1 MRNGQ
6 GKEVASASVMI
17 KKYVKLDPDDEFNSQ
32 TLIKRHGEQL
42 KNKHKPSKWCR
53 LHITNDE
60 LWLSGAY
67 WWPNSILN
75 GIHLSEINCL
85 VKFYS
90 TPNLLAIGIA
100 SRLYESEKQYV
111 ILCTKSGS
119 DREQLV
125 KTLTTLCGNRY
136 TQSEKR
142 FNVPIVGPTVNIVE
156 ISLSPDL
163 KKSVPVGKSIEI
175 NHEPSI
181 HPISCNN
188 PEPYIKETTIKIER
202 HPSPNLISTAPIS
215 PDHITT
221 NVTVPAN
228 NTTTVS
234 TCTTTSNTTTNI
246 NYNNAID
253 NHDVHYN
260 DCDTIN
266 ALCTISPSQKIYQE
280 IQLTSNDNMRP
291 YRLKRFMA
299 PYCEGLESG
308 LNPKDLIH
316 VYYDPKQGNII
327 SPDGPIYLYCV
338 NCPTE

>member
-6 GKEVASASVMI
+6 GKEVASTSVMI
-17 KKYVKLDPDDEFNSQ
+17 KKYVKLDPDDDFSSQ

-42 KNKHKPSKWCR
+42 KNKHKSSKWCR

-90 TPNLLAIGIA
+90 TPNLLALGIA

-136 TQSEKR
+136 TQSER
-142 FNVPIVGPTVNIVE
+142 SFNVPIVGPTVNIVE

-163 KKSVPVGKSIEI
+163 KKPVPVGKSIEI

-181 HPISCNN
+181 QPVSCNN
-188 PEPYIKETTIKIER
+188 PETYIKETTIKIER
-202 HPSPNLISTAPIS
+202 HPSPNHISTAPIS
-215 PDHITT
+215 PEHITT

-228 NTTTVS
+228 NTTAT
-234 TCTTTSNTTTNI
+234 TCTTIDN
-246 NYNNAID
+246 NYNDAVN
-253 NHDVHYN
+253 NYDVHHN

-266 ALCTISPSQKIYQE
+266 APCTISPSQKPCRE
-280 IQLTSNDNMRP
+280 IQWISNDNIGP

-316 VYYDPKQGNII
+316 VYYDPKQGNVI

>member
-175 NHEPSI
+175 NHEP
-181 HPISCNN
+181 
-188 PEPYIKETTIKIER
+188 K
-202 HPSPNLISTAPIS
+202 
-215 PDHITT
+215 
-221 NVTVPAN
+221 
-228 NTTTVS
+228 
-234 TCTTTSNTTTNI
+234 
-246 NYNNAID
+246 
-253 NHDVHYN
+253 
-260 DCDTIN
+260 
-266 ALCTISPSQKIYQE
+266 